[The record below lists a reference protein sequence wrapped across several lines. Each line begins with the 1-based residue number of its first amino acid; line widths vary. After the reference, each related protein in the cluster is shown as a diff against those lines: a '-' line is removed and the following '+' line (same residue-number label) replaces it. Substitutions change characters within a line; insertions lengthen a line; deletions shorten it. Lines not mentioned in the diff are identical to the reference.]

1 MKEGILS
8 RKLIFIICSMFLLG
22 CSNNGLESTVSIDQ
36 ANSVSETGIAISST
50 EYFENNMFEN
60 ILDEDFYSQV
70 KSTVNLVDGE
80 EIEFTEWIED
90 EICYRVAVCR
100 TEEVDGEYKHLSDY
114 IFINNGTTKYI
125 KVTYPS
131 KSEDYDVDRY
141 VYDACDFEVKY
152 EDVTFDGNK
161 DVVISLGHAG
171 SKGTQIACAYVY
183 EDGEFVYKKSFELI
197 PNYVIDEEEKCV
209 RGWLYDPAGYDNN
222 FIYEYIDGQF
232 VNTEEWIT
240 YREEQGEDID
250 ETTLSRDELFMAFC
264 NGEIN
269 AYEILEDGSFGNIN
283 INNYQLAGSI
293 SDNEIIDMTVY
304 LKNSEPIDLD
314 NDGECEYLL
323 YNPVYGY
330 MCFDCKDGKVICFA
344 HGEGTT
350 AVCSY
355 TWYNGEYWIV
365 HGDTT
370 HEGRCMY
377 KLSKYNGN
385 LDIVSSFE
393 IGWTDWDGD
402 GNASYYMDD
411 MELTKEQYEE
421 YINQIFK

>member
-1 MKEGILS
+1 
-8 RKLIFIICSMFLLG
+8 MFLLG

-36 ANSVSETGIAISST
+36 ANSVSESEIAISSNVT
-50 EYFENNMFEN
+50 DENIANSILYNDITVSENDAEPKENNERMM
-60 ILDEDFYSQV
+60 ED
-70 KSTVNLVDGE
+70 
-80 EIEFTEWIED
+80 
-90 EICYRVAVCR
+90 
-100 TEEVDGEYKHLSDY
+100 
-114 IFINNGTTKYI
+114 
-125 KVTYPS
+125 
-131 KSEDYDVDRY
+131 
-141 VYDACDFEVKY
+141 
-152 EDVTFDGNK
+152 
-161 DVVISLGHAG
+161 
-171 SKGTQIACAYVY
+171 
-183 EDGEFVYKKSFELI
+183 
-197 PNYVIDEEEKCV
+197 
-209 RGWLYDPAGYDNN
+209 
-222 FIYEYIDGQF
+222 
-232 VNTEEWIT
+232 TEEWIT

-264 NGEIN
+264 NGEISS
-269 AYEILEDGSFGNIN
+269 YEILEDGSLGNIN

-293 SDNEIIDMTVY
+293 SENEIIDMTVY

-377 KLSKYNGN
+377 KLTKYNGN

>member
-1 MKEGILS
+1 MKFKKIYIL
-8 RKLIFIICSMFLLG
+8 LIFIFLG
-22 CSNNGLESTVSIDQ
+22 CSLWGCSNTNEEETIIINQDNETVSLNETISENE
-36 ANSVSETGIAISST
+36 ANLAGNVSDNYSICETDNVSE
-50 EYFENNMFEN
+50 NKM
-60 ILDEDFYSQV
+60 
-70 KSTVNLVDGE
+70 TV
-80 EIEFTEWIED
+80 
-90 EICYRVAVCR
+90 
-100 TEEVDGEYKHLSDY
+100 S
-114 IFINNGTTKYI
+114 
-125 KVTYPS
+125 
-131 KSEDYDVDRY
+131 
-141 VYDACDFEVKY
+141 
-152 EDVTFDGNK
+152 
-161 DVVISLGHAG
+161 
-171 SKGTQIACAYVY
+171 
-183 EDGEFVYKKSFELI
+183 
-197 PNYVIDEEEKCV
+197 
-209 RGWLYDPAGYDNN
+209 
-222 FIYEYIDGQF
+222 
-232 VNTEEWIT
+232 
-240 YREEQGEDID
+240 

-293 SDNEIIDMTVY
+293 SENEIIDMTVY

-344 HGEGTT
+344 HGEGKT

-355 TWYNGEYWIV
+355 TWYNEECWIV

>member
-1 MKEGILS
+1 VKEGILS

-36 ANSVSETGIAISST
+36 ANSVSESEIAISSNVT
-50 EYFENNMFEN
+50 DEN
-60 ILDEDFYSQV
+60 IANENVNTDADF
-70 KSTVNLVDGE
+70 
-80 EIEFTEWIED
+80 
-90 EICYRVAVCR
+90 
-100 TEEVDGEYKHLSDY
+100 
-114 IFINNGTTKYI
+114 
-125 KVTYPS
+125 
-131 KSEDYDVDRY
+131 
-141 VYDACDFEVKY
+141 
-152 EDVTFDGNK
+152 NK
-161 DVVISLGHAG
+161 
-171 SKGTQIACAYVY
+171 
-183 EDGEFVYKKSFELI
+183 
-197 PNYVIDEEEKCV
+197 VIDE
-209 RGWLYDPAGYDNN
+209 
-222 FIYEYIDGQF
+222 QF
-232 VNTEEWIT
+232 VNTEEWIS
-240 YREEQGEDID
+240 YREEQDEDID

-264 NGEIN
+264 KGEIN

-283 INNYQLAGSI
+283 INNYQLAESI

-370 HEGRCMY
+370 HAGRCMY

-411 MELTKEQYEE
+411 MELTKEQYEN
-421 YINQIFK
+421 YINEIF